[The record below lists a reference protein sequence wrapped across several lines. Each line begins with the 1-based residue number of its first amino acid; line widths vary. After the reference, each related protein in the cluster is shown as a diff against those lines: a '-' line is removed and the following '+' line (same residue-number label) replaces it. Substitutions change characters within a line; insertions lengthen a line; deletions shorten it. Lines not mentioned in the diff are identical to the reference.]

1 MLKKLSLNKIH
12 ITSAFVFLKALK
24 VSLSKKDI
32 LLSDSTLNIIN
43 RSCFL
48 TIKVFF
54 RHRKMAEYA
63 SNKKKQK
70 LSSLIIASRTPLA
83 ATKSISRRIKNLH
96 RLFQFQKIHFLKQ
109 NFINYFV
116 VNLNKK
122 IKFFIVKEF
131 LKDFKKF
138 KQNLFPR
145 RNDLFSDFLNTSCLL
160 VLKKIKIN
168 TYLLILAQIFT
179 LLLKKKHG
187 SFFFFKNFI

>member
-1 MLKKLSLNKIH
+1 MHHYCRQL
-12 ITSAFVFLKALK
+12 FL
-24 VSLSKKDI
+24 
-32 LLSDSTLNIIN
+32 
-43 RSCFL
+43 
-48 TIKVFF
+48 
-54 RHRKMAEYA
+54 Y
-63 SNKKKQK
+63 
-70 LSSLIIASRTPLA
+70 
-83 ATKSISRRIKNLH
+83 
-96 RLFQFQKIHFLKQ
+96 
-109 NFINYFV
+109 

-122 IKFFIVKEF
+122 IKFFIAKEF

>member
-1 MLKKLSLNKIH
+1 MLKKLSLNKNNL
-12 ITSAFVFLKALK
+12 TAAFIFLKALK
-24 VSLSKKDI
+24 ISLSKKNI

-43 RSCFL
+43 RSYFL

-54 RHRKMAEYA
+54 RQRKTTEYV
-63 SNKKKQK
+63 SHKKKIFSSQKNKKFYF
-70 LSSLIIASRTPLA
+70 L
-83 ATKSISRRIKNLH
+83 
-96 RLFQFQKIHFLKQ
+96 FQKISFLRQ
-109 NFINYFV
+109 IFNTYLV